1 MLKEPVIIDTDPGI
15 DDFMALVLAA
25 KCERF
30 DIKALTP
37 VAGNQVFEKVWR
49 NARGIAKLLGINCVV
64 TKGAE
69 KPLILEQELADAVHG
84 ETGLGKLQLPESD
97 APVCEKYAW
106 DVMYEEA
113 KKNPGKLHIIA
124 IGPLTN
130 VAIAIKKYPDIVGL
144 IGKLSIMGGSAG
156 FGNHSPYGEF
166 NIWVDPH
173 AAAIVFRS
181 GLKVQMFGLDGNKTC
196 QMSVQDFHDIMDVDC
211 AIKQE
216 INDALSFSIEAAHGY
231 GAEAPV
237 LHDAVTMAGIIDES
251 LMEFVECYTDVEVRS
266 KTCFGRTICDVR
278 NTWGKQPNSLVAV
291 KGDKEKFKSVIINTL
306 KKYR

>member
-25 KCERF
+25 RCERF

-37 VAGNQVFEKVWR
+37 VAGNQVFEKVWH
-49 NARGIAKLLGINCVV
+49 NARGIAALLGIDCIV

-69 KPLILEQELADAVHG
+69 KPLIVEQELADAVHG
-84 ETGLGKLQLPESD
+84 ETGLGGLILPESD
-97 APVCEKYAW
+97 APVCNRYAW

-130 VAIAIKKYPDIVGL
+130 VAIAIRKYPDIVEL
-144 IGKLSIMGGSAG
+144 IGKLTIMGGSAK

-181 GLKVQMFGLDGNKTC
+181 GLKVRMFGLDANKTC
-196 QMSVQDFHDIMDVDC
+196 QMSVQDFHDIMAVDC
-211 AIKQE
+211 SIKQE
-216 INDALSFSIEAAHGY
+216 INAALNFSIEAAHGY
-231 GAEAPV
+231 GAPAPV
-237 LHDAVTMAGIIDES
+237 LHDAVTMAGIIDET
-251 LMEFVECYTDVEVRS
+251 LMDFVECYTDVEVRS
-266 KTCFGRTICDVR
+266 RTSFGRTICDVR
-278 NTWGKQPNSLVAV
+278 NTWGKAPNSFVAV
-291 KGDKEKFKSVIINTL
+291 KGSKDKFKSAIISSLN
-306 KKYR
+306 KYR